1 MLFRSTGAVAVL
13 PHIVGNP
20 LRALFVK
27 RLYGSASMPWCAV
40 RPSAKMGATGRC
52 LRPSELTAHFP
63 TKILQRQVDFRQ
75 VGLQSVRSR
84 DIRELAEYTP
94 GQILD
99 L

>member
-1 MLFRSTGAVAVL
+1 
-13 PHIVGNP
+13 
-20 LRALFVK
+20 
-27 RLYGSASMPWCAV
+27 
-40 RPSAKMGATGRC
+40 MGATGRC

-63 TKILQRQVDFRQ
+63 TKILQRQVDSRQ

-94 GQILD
+94 ELILD